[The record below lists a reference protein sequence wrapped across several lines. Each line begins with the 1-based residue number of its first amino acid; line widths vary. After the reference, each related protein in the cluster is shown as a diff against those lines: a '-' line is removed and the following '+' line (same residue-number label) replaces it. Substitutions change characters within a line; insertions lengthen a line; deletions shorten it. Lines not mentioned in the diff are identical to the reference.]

1 MENFSQRTHA
11 DPVPPLTETAAI
23 ENELRQ
29 VVDALPGFVWT
40 ARPNGEVDFLN
51 QRWCDYTGL
60 SVEES
65 YGQGWQRAVHPE
77 DLPHILRQ
85 RESALSSGEPR
96 EAEGRIRRHD
106 GTYRWFLFRT
116 SPITDA
122 SGAVV
127 KWCGMNSDI
136 ERRKRGEKLLSES
149 EQRFKTIFDEAGTG
163 IALVDLF
170 VGEPVGNNR
179 ALQSMLGCS
188 EEELSHHATFNE
200 LTYEPNRQR
209 DAELFNELCVGRLDN
224 LRMEKHFVLKDGRS
238 VWSNAI
244 FTLLRDCERRPRYII
259 VIHEDITERKR
270 ALEKLQA
277 QEQELRRSA
286 AFLAQAQH
294 LSSTGSFA
302 WHLSTTNQI
311 TWSEELY
318 RIFELDRAAP
328 ITTELIRM
336 RVHPEDVAQFDKTV
350 LRARTMGEDFECQ
363 YRLLLPDD
371 SIKYL
376 RVVAKAT
383 RDQAGQLEYIAAVQ
397 DVTERH
403 LSEQAI
409 DKARSELAH
418 VARVM
423 SLGALTAS
431 IAHEVNQPLSGIVTN
446 ASTCLRMLDAE
457 PPNVDGA
464 RETARRTIRDARRAS
479 DVIVHLRALF
489 GRKDMV
495 AEPVDLNETTKEVIG
510 LLRNELQRNQVALQA
525 ELAND
530 LPRVAAD
537 RIQLQQVIFNLIRN
551 AADAMND
558 IHDRPRQLVIKTE
571 NGGDSV
577 CLQVQDTGI
586 GVDPQVVDQLFQPF
600 YTTKNDGMGIGL
612 SVSRSIIDSHN
623 GRLWATR
630 NDGPGT
636 TFSFCIPRHE

>member
-1 MENFSQRTHA
+1 MKRE
-11 DPVPPLTETAAI
+11 ET
-23 ENELRQ
+23 
-29 VVDALPGFVWT
+29 
-40 ARPNGEVDFLN
+40 
-51 QRWCDYTGL
+51 
-60 SVEES
+60 
-65 YGQGWQRAVHPE
+65 
-77 DLPHILRQ
+77 
-85 RESALSSGEPR
+85 
-96 EAEGRIRRHD
+96 
-106 GTYRWFLFRT
+106 
-116 SPITDA
+116 
-122 SGAVV
+122 
-127 KWCGMNSDI
+127 
-136 ERRKRGEKLLSES
+136 LLSET
-149 EQRFKTIFDEAGTG
+149 EQLFKTIFDEAGTG
-163 IALVDLF
+163 IAVVDLF
-170 VGEPVGNNR
+170 IGEPIGNNR
-179 ALQSMLGCS
+179 ALQTMLGCS
-188 EEELSHHATFNE
+188 EEELSHFATFNE
-200 LTYEPNRQR
+200 LTYEPNRQL

-244 FTLLRDCERRPRYII
+244 FTLLRDCDRRPRYII

-277 QEQELRRSA
+277 QEQELRRTA

-302 WHLSTTNQI
+302 WHVSTTNEI
-311 TWSEELY
+311 TWSDELY

-336 RVHPEDVAQFDKTV
+336 RVHPEDLAQFDKTV
-350 LRARTMGEDFECQ
+350 HEARTTGKDFECQ
-363 YRLLLPDD
+363 YRLLLPDN

-376 RVVAKAT
+376 RVVAQAT
-383 RDQAGQLEYIAAVQ
+383 RDQDGQLEYIAAVQ

-409 DKARSELAH
+409 DKARSEVAH

-446 ASTCLRMLDAE
+446 ASTCLRMLDAD
-457 PPNVDGA
+457 PANVDGA

-479 DVIVHLRALF
+479 DVIVRLRALF

-510 LLRNELQRNQVALQA
+510 LLRNELQRNQVAVHA

-551 AADAMND
+551 AADAMSSVQ
-558 IHDRPRQLVIKTE
+558 DRPRQLVIKTE

-577 CLQVQDTGI
+577 CLKVQDTGI
-586 GVDPQVVDQLFQPF
+586 GVDPEVVDQLFQPF

-623 GRLWATR
+623 GCLWATR
-630 NDGPGT
+630 NDGPGA
-636 TFSFCIPRHE
+636 TFSFCLPRHD